1 MRTDRRKDLDTYYN
15 DHLKMR
21 IISRLMEIKTWSEI
35 MGIQSYV
42 IEAGFREQKAQH
54 AEQEE
59 FKAWKKKKKIRKES
73 DEEIEEEARLK
84 DGDDELSWSK

>member
-1 MRTDRRKDLDTYYN
+1 MRTDRKKDLDQYYN

-21 IISRLMEIKTWSEI
+21 IIARLMKIKSWSEI

-42 IEAGFREQKAQH
+42 IEAEVNEEKAEH

-59 FKAWKKKKKIRKES
+59 FKKWKNAKKRS
-73 DEEIEEEARLK
+73 
-84 DGDDELSWSK
+84 

>member
-1 MRTDRRKDLDTYYN
+1 MRTDRKKDLDQYYN

-21 IISRLMEIKTWSEI
+21 IISRLMKIKSWSAI

-42 IEAGFREQKAQH
+42 IEAEMTQEKAEH

-59 FKAWKKKKKIRKES
+59 FKAWKKKRKE
-73 DEEIEEEARLK
+73 K
-84 DGDDELSWSK
+84 K

>member
-1 MRTDRRKDLDTYYN
+1 MRTDRKKDLDTYYN

-59 FKAWKKKKKIRKES
+59 FKAWKKKGKEKK
-73 DEEIEEEARLK
+73 
-84 DGDDELSWSK
+84 

>member
-1 MRTDRRKDLDTYYN
+1 MRTDRKKDLDTYYN

-42 IEAGFREQKAQH
+42 IEAGFREQKAEKIDRELFE
-54 AEQEE
+54 AFRE
-59 FKAWKKKKKIRKES
+59 KAKK
-73 DEEIEEEARLK
+73 
-84 DGDDELSWSK
+84 

>member
-1 MRTDRRKDLDTYYN
+1 
-15 DHLKMR
+15 MR

-59 FKAWKKKKKIRKES
+59 FKEWKKNEKKDDKIQS
-73 DEEIEEEARLK
+73 
-84 DGDDELSWSK
+84 